1 VRLFLRIAAEVMEGE
16 VAEERVAAV
25 WLCAERVVERLIERS
40 ENEVNA
46 EKVEEKQ
53 VVKEMIK
60 SMAAISLLTLRKLQ
74 QEREPCLALMSS
86 IFL

>member
-1 VRLFLRIAAEVMEGE
+1 MRLFLRIVGEVLEGE
-16 VAEERVAAV
+16 VPEERVAAV
-25 WLCAERVVERLIERS
+25 WLCAERVVEKLLERA
-40 ENEVNA
+40 EKEVN
-46 EKVEEKQ
+46 EESVEERQ

-60 SMAAISLLTLRKLQ
+60 SMATISLLTLRMLQ